1 MHQIVGFVFEQFV
14 ASVALEQICPIVHGL
29 MFVVVVLQF
38 EAQIALDAL
47 VHAWF
52 SWDFVRFRFPNRGA
66 IVMAADVQPKGRFEV
81 EHLGADDTLQ
91 IWRGVGLVPTHFGN
105 YERTAGGIQQGATR
119 WGVIGVF
126 RPTRWLLAPGN
137 HQGYDAQGLVA
148 LSAGFAVHFAEH
160 FVVGI
165 LIKVV
170 AQFGTTA
177 TAEGSNFAIG
187 GGYLSGEKE
196 NIF

>member
-1 MHQIVGFVFEQFV
+1 MFEQFV

-52 SWDFVRFRFPNRGA
+52 PWDFVRFRFPNRGA

-91 IWRGVGLVPTHFGN
+91 I
-105 YERTAGGIQQGATR
+105 
-119 WGVIGVF
+119 
-126 RPTRWLLAPGN
+126 
-137 HQGYDAQGLVA
+137 
-148 LSAGFAVHFAEH
+148 
-160 FVVGI
+160 
-165 LIKVV
+165 
-170 AQFGTTA
+170 
-177 TAEGSNFAIG
+177 
-187 GGYLSGEKE
+187 
-196 NIF
+196 